1 MSFFFKKP
9 AVRVLAR
16 HTTRHPYFA
25 GEHLFFQVKDS
36 TGVLRMEL
44 SRDPDCTDVMQDTYL
59 TLTIKGQPLAFI
71 QTSGCPTCQS
81 LLGAGYGLPKDTPEL
96 RQAADA
102 IAAPFSGLEEA
113 LERLSPIIGLLP
125 PQYYLLSLVN
135 CCPTDGNGHFFWD
148 IPNEYTSSPATAQTY
163 DPETY
168 TCLPVFPRFLHPTQ
182 STETYDRE
190 QAERYRQRIREGK
203 PLPPALAYSAFEYL
217 SILLDGHHR
226 ACACA
231 LEGVLLP
238 CLILSPARF
247 VGRDD
252 HWQVVW
258 PDEEKE
264 TVPGISIPLKQMYC
278 CTPSPALAPPPRP
291 GRLFT
296 RRWEPEYRQAAA
308 RFPDTV
314 EMGALALYQQKT
326 LTMEGV
332 LALPEPENALIA
344 PVLLSYFC
352 RQPEVDAK
360 QLALS
365 FSGKEVPFHLRKMA
379 FHILAGIKQDPE
391 IEDLFVD
398 FLVECEDP
406 QNPLRII
413 ADHYWDTI

>member
-44 SRDPDCTDVMQDTYL
+44 SRDPDCADVMQDTYL

-113 LERLSPIIGLLP
+113 LKRLSPIIGLLP

-258 PDEEKE
+258 PDPE
-264 TVPGISIPLKQMYC
+264 T
-278 CTPSPALAPPPRP
+278 
-291 GRLFT
+291 
-296 RRWEPEYRQAAA
+296 
-308 RFPDTV
+308 D
-314 EMGALALYQQKT
+314 
-326 LTMEGV
+326 
-332 LALPEPENALIA
+332 
-344 PVLLSYFC
+344 VLLYPLSGPCPAAKARAAVHPPLGTGVPAGC
-352 RQPEVDAK
+352 RPVSRYSGDGGTGPLPTENPDYGGGPCPSGAGECPDSTG
-360 QLALS
+360 AS
-365 FSGKEVPFHLRKMA
+365 FLLLPP
-379 FHILAGIKQDPE
+379 AGS
-391 IEDLFVD
+391 
-398 FLVECEDP
+398 
-406 QNPLRII
+406 
-413 ADHYWDTI
+413 